1 MFVLCNWIQT
11 NFKKQKFFFFFWYE
25 EIEQWDEC
33 QLDEDNLFFE
43 KKNTPYYRISIYDI
57 YSKISALYDNLLY
70 KSLIFNF

>member
-11 NFKKQKFFFFFWYE
+11 NFKKHKFFFFFFWYE

-43 KKNTPYYRISIYDI
+43 KKNIIEFQFMTFTP
-57 YSKISALYDNLLY
+57 K
-70 KSLIFNF
+70 